1 MARTIEEIRKDIA
14 FVKDDL
20 KKLREMNATTAVAL
34 EDLYELYKEL
44 DEAREAANGEQSH

>member
-44 DEAREAANGEQSH
+44 DEAKEALDDA